1 MAVMKP
7 AAPGAGS
14 RRGFLLRGAALAG
27 ALAALATVGGG
38 GTAIA
43 RVRAEHWLEPA
54 FGITGA
60 TLTDKAD
67 GTGYPLPGGRETYL
81 PFMFPVAV
89 VASLGSIYV
98 ADAGHRRL
106 FRYERNSGLMHA
118 LPGVRIAAGSLL
130 RSSPD
135 GTLYVLDAMRGEI
148 QRYGVD
154 GRPLPALHPRVPSSR
169 YLDFAVDGSS
179 GRVFAVDAMWSVV
192 DQIEPLGR
200 IALAHFDVPAA
211 GPMAIFGDS
220 LLVADAKCK
229 CVSEW
234 RGGRLVR
241 QLAAGKIRL
250 PKALVA
256 DAGEIY
262 VLDGFDR
269 SISRVFQGGL
279 ETIPAAELN
288 LLAPDQISV
297 SGGMMY
303 VADGASRTVA
313 AFRIRRH
320 RK

>member
-1 MAVMKP
+1 M
-7 AAPGAGS
+7 
-14 RRGFLLRGAALAG
+14 
-27 ALAALATVGGG
+27 VGCG
-38 GTAIA
+38 GTATA
-43 RVRAEHWLEPA
+43 RAADEHWLEPV
-54 FGITGA
+54 FGISGA
-60 TLTDKAD
+60 PLTDRVDA
-67 GTGYPLPGGRETYL
+67 TGHPLAGGNETFL

-89 VASLGSIYV
+89 VASLGAIYI

-106 FRYERNSGLMHA
+106 FRYERSNGLMHA
-118 LPGVRIAAGSLL
+118 VPGVSISAGSLL
-130 RSSPD
+130 RSSVD

-148 QRYGVD
+148 QRYGLG

-169 YLDFAVDGSS
+169 YLDFAVEPAT
-179 GRVFAVDAMWSVV
+179 GRVFAVDAMWRVV

-200 IALAHFDVPAA
+200 VALAYLDIPAA
-211 GPMAIFGDS
+211 GPMAIAGDS
-220 LLVADAKCK
+220 LLIADTKCK
-229 CVSEW
+229 CVGEW
-234 RGGRLVR
+234 RAGRLVR
-241 QLAAGKIRL
+241 QLAAGQIRL

-256 DAGEIY
+256 DGEEVY

-279 ETIPAAELN
+279 ETIPAKELN

-313 AFRIRRH
+313 VFRIRRH

>member
-7 AAPGAGS
+7 AVPGAGS
-14 RRGFLLRGAALAG
+14 RRAFLRRGAAVAG
-27 ALAALATVGGG
+27 ALAIVGCG
-38 GTAIA
+38 GTAPA
-43 RVRAEHWLEPA
+43 RARAEHWLEPA

-60 TLTDKAD
+60 TLTDRVDA
-67 GTGYPLPGGRETYL
+67 TGHPLAGGRETYL
-81 PFMFPVAV
+81 PFMFPVAA
-89 VASLGSIYV
+89 VASLGSIYI

-106 FRYERNSGLMHA
+106 FRYERSSGLMHA
-118 LPGVRIAAGSLL
+118 LPGVSIAAGSLL
-130 RSSPD
+130 RSAAD

-148 QRYGVD
+148 QRYGID

-169 YLDFAVDGSS
+169 YLDFAVESTT
-179 GRVFAVDAMWSVV
+179 GRVLAVDAMWRVV
-192 DQIEPLGR
+192 DQIEPMGR
-200 IALAHFDVPAA
+200 VALAHLDVEVA
-211 GPMAIFGDS
+211 GPVAIAGDS
-220 LLVADAKCK
+220 LLIADAKCK

-234 RGGRLVR
+234 RAGRRVR
-241 QLAAGKIRL
+241 QLALGQIRL

-256 DAGEIY
+256 DGGEIY

-313 AFRIRRH
+313 VFRIRQH